1 MNKEIILNLN
11 KKLISSVDES
21 FPLGL
26 THGEMGMS
34 LYFYYLSRIE
44 QNEEYKIIADKLLE
58 DVYNNLSFDYSIT
71 VENGMAGIGLG
82 ITNLVK
88 NRFIEGDVNELLEDI
103 DNVIFKKLAFPQY
116 SAAYKKDE
124 LLHLLYYLSVRL
136 DDQTDEEGWYIFQ
149 ELIIKVIN
157 QFAVGLKGDF
167 FNEYFSFSV
176 YHYHLPVFVYVC
188 SKLLEQ
194 NFYNERIHK
203 ILEEFEPMI
212 LGRFPLL
219 HANRLYLLCG
229 MLPLIPYMQ
238 NPQWKNYAGHLQRE
252 ISVTDIFV
260 KEMKNKHI
268 FVSNGLSLMYLL
280 FFYLE
285 NNHPAYRID
294 YSPDDFYRKI
304 TESEVWTS
312 LFKRDYYFN
321 IHRGLL
327 NGFPGVQLALS
338 LIQKQSV

>member
-1 MNKEIILNLN
+1 MEKHTVELN
-11 KKLISSVDES
+11 KMLLQSMGKNYPVGLAQGQMGISI
-21 FPLGL
+21 
-26 THGEMGMS
+26 
-34 LYFYYLSRIE
+34 YFYHLSRME
-44 QNEEYKIIADKLLE
+44 QNENFKSLAEKLLDDTLE
-58 DVYNNLSFDYSIT
+58 KLSLDSSIN
-71 VENGMAGIGLG
+71 VEKGLAGIALG
-82 ITNLVK
+82 ITHLIKEGFV
-88 NRFIEGDVNELLEDI
+88 EGDVNELLEDI

-136 DDQTDEEGWYIFQ
+136 NDQTDEEGRYIFQ
-149 ELIIKVIN
+149 ELIIKAIN
-157 QFAVGLKGDF
+157 QFAAGLKGDF

-188 SKLLEQ
+188 SKLLGQ

-229 MLPLIPYMQ
+229 MLPLIPYMR
-238 NPQWKNYAGHLQRE
+238 NPQWKDYAGHLQKE

-268 FVSNGLSLMYLL
+268 FVSNGLSLIYLL
-280 FFYLE
+280 LFYLE

-304 TESEVWTS
+304 TESEAWTS

-327 NGFPGVQLALS
+327 NGFPGVQLVLS